1 MSTVA
6 LTARGLV
13 LVGRLERTDLTLE
26 SGRLTLLVGPNG
38 AGKTSLLHRLAGI
51 GDGEGVT
58 ALGDEDLERMP
69 PARRIGRIAF
79 LPANREIAWP
89 LVARDLVAL
98 GLGGRANPAAIEE
111 ALASLDALQFAGR
124 RLDQLS
130 TGERA
135 RILLARALVAR
146 PAVLLLDE
154 PAAHLDPARQIAIF
168 ERLRIEAERGA
179 AVLASVHDLSLA
191 RNFADRILVMQQGAI
206 IADGPAEVALAPE
219 IVATVFGVAW
229 NDGKGWVRATA

>member
-1 MSTVA
+1 MRGVA
-6 LTARGLV
+6 LAARGLA
-13 LVGRLERTDLTLE
+13 LSGRLERTDLTLE
-26 SGRLTLLVGPNG
+26 SGCLTLLVGPNG

-51 GDGEGVT
+51 GQGEGKT
-58 ALGDEDLERMP
+58 MLGGEELQQMP
-69 PARRIGRIAF
+69 PARRLGRIAF

-89 LVARDLVAL
+89 LIARDLVAL
-98 GLGGRANPAAIEE
+98 GLGGRARAAAIEE
-111 ALASLDALQFAGR
+111 ALASLDALQFADR

-168 ERLRIEAERGA
+168 ERP
-179 AVLASVHDLSLA
+179 A
-191 RNFADRILVMQQGAI
+191 R
-206 IADGPAEVALAPE
+206 
-219 IVATVFGVAW
+219 
-229 NDGKGWVRATA
+229 

>member
-1 MSTVA
+1 MSTA

-13 LVGRLERTDLTLE
+13 LAGRLERTDLTLE
-26 SGRLTLLVGPNG
+26 SGSLTLLVGPNG
-38 AGKTSLLHRLAGI
+38 AGKTSLLHRLADI
-51 GDGEGVT
+51 GEGEGMT
-58 ALGDEDLERMP
+58 MLGGEALQRMP
-69 PARRIGRIAF
+69 PARRISQIAF

-111 ALASLDALQFAGR
+111 ALASLDAFQFADR

-168 ERLRIEAERGA
+168 ERLRIEADRGA
-179 AVLASVHDLSLA
+179 AVLASVHDLALA

-206 IADGPAEVALAPE
+206 IADGPAQVALAPE

-229 NDGKGWVRATA
+229 NDGKGWIRVSA

>member
-1 MSTVA
+1 MSGVA
-6 LTARGLV
+6 LAARGLA
-13 LVGRLERTDLTLE
+13 LAGRLKRTDLSLE
-26 SGRLTLLVGPNG
+26 SGCVTLLVGPNG
-38 AGKTSLLHRLAGI
+38 AGKTSLLHRLANI
-51 GDGEGVT
+51 GAGEGMT
-58 ALGDEDLERMP
+58 MLGSEELRLMP

-89 LVARDLVAL
+89 LIARDLVAL
-98 GLGGRANPAAIEE
+98 GLGDRAHAAAIEE
-111 ALASLDALQFAGR
+111 ALASLDATQFADR

-168 ERLRIEAERGA
+168 ERLRIEADRGA
-179 AVLASVHDLSLA
+179 AVLASVHDLALA

-206 IADGPAEVALAPE
+206 IADGPAQVALAPE

-229 NDGKGWVRATA
+229 NDGKGWIRASA

>member
-1 MSTVA
+1 MSGSA
-6 LTARGLV
+6 LAARGLA
-13 LVGRLERTDLTLE
+13 LSGRLERTDLTLE
-26 SGRLTLLVGPNG
+26 SGCLTLLVGPNG

-51 GDGEGVT
+51 GQGEGMT
-58 ALGDEDLERMP
+58 MLGGEELQQMP

-89 LVARDLVAL
+89 LIARDLVAL
-98 GLGGRANPAAIEE
+98 GLGGRARAAAIEE
-111 ALASLDALQFAGR
+111 ALASLDALQFADR

-154 PAAHLDPARQIAIF
+154 PAAHLDPARQLAIF
-168 ERLRIEAERGA
+168 ERLRTEAERGA

-206 IADGPAEVALAPE
+206 VADGAADVALAPE
-219 IVATVFGVAW
+219 IVTKVFGVRW